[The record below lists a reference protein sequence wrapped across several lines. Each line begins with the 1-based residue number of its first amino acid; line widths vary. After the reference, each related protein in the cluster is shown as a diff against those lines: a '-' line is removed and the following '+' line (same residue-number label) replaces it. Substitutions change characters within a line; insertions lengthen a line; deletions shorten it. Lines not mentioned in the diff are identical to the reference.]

1 LAQLIFPNDFRWG
14 AATSS
19 YQIEGAYA
27 DDGKGESVWDR
38 FTRIPYHI
46 ENNETAD
53 ISIDHYHH
61 MLDDVQL
68 MKQVGLKNYRFS
80 ICWPRILPDGRG
92 KKNAKGIDFYNRL
105 VDQLLENGIQPN
117 VTLNHWDFP
126 QALQEKGG
134 WLSRDSVDWFADYA
148 RVVFDILGDRV
159 KLWSTHNEPWVIA
172 FLGFQIGIF
181 PPGICDTSAAYQVT
195 HHLLMSHGKAVQVF
209 RQGGYTGEIG
219 IVLNLPRFE
228 PASTNQADIDA
239 FRRVYQ
245 NFYNLYLDPIFFGHY
260 PHDLMNWLGYHQ
272 PKQEANDLDLISQPI
287 DFLGVNH
294 YSTEVVSY
302 SLHGGS
308 LKNKNQPVSAPGWG
322 KTAMNWG
329 INPSGLMDVL
339 LDLKDN
345 FNNPVVYIT
354 ENGTALEDVPDDQG
368 VVRDWG
374 RINYLRDHLRAVY
387 TAIHQGANVKGYY
400 VWSLWDNFE
409 WASGYR
415 PRFGIIYVDYESLK
429 RTPKQSALWYSQVV
443 AENGI
448 TT

>member
-1 LAQLIFPNDFRWG
+1 MAQLIFPNDFRWG

-181 PPGICDTSAAYQVT
+181 PPGICDTSAASPV
-195 HHLLMSHGKAVQVF
+195 MSQ
-209 RQGGYTGEIG
+209 
-219 IVLNLPRFE
+219 N
-228 PASTNQADIDA
+228 ASWMPPDCWVNSKLACSH
-239 FRRVYQ
+239 VY
-245 NFYNLYLDPIFFGHY
+245 P
-260 PHDLMNWLGYHQ
+260 
-272 PKQEANDLDLISQPI
+272 
-287 DFLGVNH
+287 
-294 YSTEVVSY
+294 
-302 SLHGGS
+302 
-308 LKNKNQPVSAPGWG
+308 
-322 KTAMNWG
+322 
-329 INPSGLMDVL
+329 
-339 LDLKDN
+339 
-345 FNNPVVYIT
+345 
-354 ENGTALEDVPDDQG
+354 
-368 VVRDWG
+368 
-374 RINYLRDHLRAVY
+374 
-387 TAIHQGANVKGYY
+387 
-400 VWSLWDNFE
+400 
-409 WASGYR
+409 
-415 PRFGIIYVDYESLK
+415 
-429 RTPKQSALWYSQVV
+429 
-443 AENGI
+443 
-448 TT
+448 